1 MGTTRTGLP
10 AMETGTERATTCS
23 RKSSGDAW
31 TDASQRRKSNGTFDF
46 LVRFFRVLV
55 GVAIAA
61 VLLMG
66 KAEESATDVLSSLS
80 DGLTST
86 TPEEAALSSRLL
98 ALSELAHGM
107 LLFAF
112 AAIIVGMALVIAAG
126 ARSGGPVSLPCL
138 GAGTPALL
146 YLIASTS
153 IGWEGQE

>member
-1 MGTTRTGLP
+1 
-10 AMETGTERATTCS
+10 
-23 RKSSGDAW
+23 
-31 TDASQRRKSNGTFDF
+31 
-46 LVRFFRVLV
+46 
-55 GVAIAA
+55 
-61 VLLMG
+61 MG